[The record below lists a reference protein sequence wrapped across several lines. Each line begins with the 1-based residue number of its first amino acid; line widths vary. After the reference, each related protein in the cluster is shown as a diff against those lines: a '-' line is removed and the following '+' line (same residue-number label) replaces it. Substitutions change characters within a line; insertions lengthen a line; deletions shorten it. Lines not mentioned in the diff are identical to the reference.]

1 LYKITNKHINLLN
14 KTNKGNKTMTNT
26 KTILKLSFSKSSDF
40 IRAAITPKG
49 NVTLVGEV
57 VYSTDLTVSYY
68 NSLCELTAPN
78 CIGKVATLVLNN
90 DQVTET
96 LIENINALFIK
107 RPKNTAGNRFPFI
120 WLVINTEAESII
132 FNKSIDGSPDR
143 LSILGLNAAEIII
156 RKDAPL
162 EVLNEI
168 NRVVTPAV
176 NRDYYS
182 SRKHEVISTSLTVLA
197 AQNGV
202 VKTKTKV

>member
-1 LYKITNKHINLLN
+1 MSSTKIIVR
-14 KTNKGNKTMTNT
+14 
-26 KTILKLSFSKSSDF
+26 LSFSKNSDH
-40 IRAAITPKG
+40 IRASLTAKR

-68 NSLCELTAPN
+68 NSLCELTSRN
-78 CIGKVATLVLNN
+78 CIGKVATLVLK
-90 DQVTET
+90 DDEATEA
-96 LIENINALFIK
+96 LINSINKVQALRTTNAL
-107 RPKNTAGNRFPFI
+107 GNKFPFI
-120 WLVINTEAESII
+120 WLVINTEPDTII
-132 FNKSIDGSPDR
+132 FNKSTDGNADR

>member
-1 LYKITNKHINLLN
+1 MSSTKIIVR
-14 KTNKGNKTMTNT
+14 
-26 KTILKLSFSKSSDF
+26 LSFSKNSDH
-40 IRAAITPKG
+40 IRASLTAKR

-68 NSLCELTAPN
+68 NSLCELTSRN
-78 CIGKVATLVLNN
+78 CIGKVATLVLK
-90 DQVTET
+90 DDEATEA
-96 LIENINALFIK
+96 LINSINKVQALRTTNAL
-107 RPKNTAGNRFPFI
+107 GNKFPFI
-120 WLVINTEAESII
+120 WLVINTEPDTII
-132 FNKSIDGSPDR
+132 FNKSTDGNADR
-143 LSILGLNAAEIII
+143 LSILGLDASELII

-168 NRVVTPAV
+168 NKVVTPTV